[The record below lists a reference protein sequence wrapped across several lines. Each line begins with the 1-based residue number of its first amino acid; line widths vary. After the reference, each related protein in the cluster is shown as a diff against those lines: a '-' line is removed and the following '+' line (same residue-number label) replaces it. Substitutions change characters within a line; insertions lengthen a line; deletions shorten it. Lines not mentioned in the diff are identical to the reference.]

1 MKKSEQLYLIYKPV
15 IDILLTYLALCA
27 IVALGLLVWVL
38 TEGAEVL
45 AFYLIGAVFGLIQLP
60 FCFKPKKVAVKLIPV
75 YLIFAVL
82 IFAWLNYLD
91 GGLGGELA
99 ALILAIGAL
108 ILAIGSVVAWLTFAI
123 VRFKE
128 RRSEKLEK

>member
-1 MKKSEQLYLIYKPV
+1 MKKFYLEHKSIM
-15 IDILLTYLALCA
+15 DILLTYLALCA

-38 TEGAEVL
+38 TEGAEVM

-60 FCFKPKKVAVKLIPV
+60 FCFKPKKVSVKLIPV

-82 IFAWLNYLD
+82 VFALLNYWD

-108 ILAIGSVVAWLTFAI
+108 ILAIGAIVAWLTFAI
-123 VRFKE
+123 VYLRKKKT
-128 RRSEKLEK
+128 EKTEI

>member
-1 MKKSEQLYLIYKPV
+1 MKKFYLKHKSIM
-15 IDILLTYLALCA
+15 DILLTYLALCA
-27 IVALGLLVWVL
+27 IAALGLLVWVL

-45 AFYLIGAVFGLIQLP
+45 GFFLIGSIFGLIQLP
-60 FCFKPKKVAVKLIPV
+60 FCFKTKKVFVKLIPV

-108 ILAIGSVVAWLTFAI
+108 ILAIGCVVAWLTFAI
-123 VRFKE
+123 VRIRE

>member
-1 MKKSEQLYLIYKPV
+1 MKNFYLKHKSIM
-15 IDILLTYLALCA
+15 DILLTYLALCA

-38 TEGAEVL
+38 TEGAEVM
-45 AFYLIGAVFGLIQLP
+45 AFYLIGVVFGLIQLP
-60 FCFKPKKVAVKLIPV
+60 FCFKPKKVLVKLIPV

-108 ILAIGSVVAWLTFAI
+108 ILAIGCVVAWLTFAI
-123 VRFKE
+123 VRIRE

>member
-1 MKKSEQLYLIYKPV
+1 MKKFYLKHKSIM
-15 IDILLTYLALCA
+15 DILLTYLALCA
-27 IVALGLLVWVL
+27 IAALGLLVWVL
-38 TEGAEVL
+38 TEGAEVM

-60 FCFKPKKVAVKLIPV
+60 FCFKPKKVSVKLIPV

-108 ILAIGSVVAWLTFAI
+108 ILAIGCVVAWLTFAI
-123 VRFKE
+123 VRIRE

>member
-1 MKKSEQLYLIYKPV
+1 MKKFYLKHKSIM
-15 IDILLTYLALCA
+15 DILLTYLALCA
-27 IVALGLLVWVL
+27 IAALGLLVWVL

-45 AFYLIGAVFGLIQLP
+45 GFFLIGSIFGLIQLP
-60 FCFKPKKVAVKLIPV
+60 FCFKPKKVFVKLIPV

-108 ILAIGSVVAWLTFAI
+108 ILAIGCVVAWLTFAI
-123 VRFKE
+123 VRIRE
-128 RRSEKLEK
+128 RRSEKVEK

>member
-1 MKKSEQLYLIYKPV
+1 M
-15 IDILLTYLALCA
+15 DILLTYLALCA
-27 IVALGLLVWVL
+27 IAALGLLVWVL
-38 TEGAEVL
+38 TEGAEVM
-45 AFYLIGAVFGLIQLP
+45 AFYLIGVVFGLIQLP
-60 FCFKPKKVAVKLIPV
+60 FCFKPKKVSVKLIPV

-108 ILAIGSVVAWLTFAI
+108 ILAIGCVVAWLTIAI
-123 VRFKE
+123 VRIRE